1 MPFLTSPPAPNEV
14 WDLGVTR
21 LFGKRDLKRTTLRSG
36 WAVPE
41 ARHVWTDGP
50 EAGQK
55 IGIPCPDRS
64 VVLTAT
70 VCPFIAGPITH
81 QDVYLF
87 LNGRYVKAWRLRS
100 ARDQRLTAVID
111 PAKIPAQDGLA
122 ILNCL
127 WHLPRSARPS
137 DLGLGDDS
145 RELGL
150 RFVTE
155 TLQ

>member
-1 MPFLTSPPAPNEV
+1 MSLPTSLPAPGEV

-21 LFGKRDLKRTTLRSG
+21 FFGKRDLKRSTLRAG

-50 EAGQK
+50 EAEQK
-55 IGIPCPDRS
+55 IGLPLVDRP
-64 VVLTAT
+64 VTLRVT
-70 VCPFIAGPITH
+70 VSPFIAYHVTH
-81 QDVYLF
+81 QDLYLF
-87 LNGRYVKAWRLRS
+87 VNGQYVKAWRLRS
-100 ARDQRLTAVID
+100 LRDQSISATINTR
-111 PAKIPAQDGLA
+111 QFFERDGVA

-127 WHLPRSARPS
+127 WHLPKSARPI
-137 DLGLGDDS
+137 DLGLGGDS

-150 RFVTE
+150 RFVSA